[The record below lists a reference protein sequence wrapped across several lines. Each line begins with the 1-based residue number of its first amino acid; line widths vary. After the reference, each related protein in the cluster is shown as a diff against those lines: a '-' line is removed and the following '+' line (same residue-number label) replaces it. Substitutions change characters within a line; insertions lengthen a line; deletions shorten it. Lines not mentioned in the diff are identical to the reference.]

1 VDSKARPADFDI
13 LSSLLYADDMV
24 IMGDDPQE
32 LRIMIE
38 RMEQITQ
45 KWAMVIS
52 VAKTKIMVVDLLHGS
67 PDPTIIIRGE
77 QIEVVNKFTYLTNDG
92 RVNTDIDSRINK
104 ASQAFNKLR
113 NPLWNRREISIRT
126 KMRIFNAVIM
136 SILLYG
142 GETWTILKN
151 DSSRLESFQMR
162 CLRCILQITRRD
174 RQRNTDIRDRCCQQ
188 PTVEGLLR

>member
-1 VDSKARPADFDI
+1 MPPF
-13 LSSLLYADDMV
+13 
-24 IMGDDPQE
+24 
-32 LRIMIE
+32 
-38 RMEQITQ
+38 
-45 KWAMVIS
+45 
-52 VAKTKIMVVDLLHGS
+52 LLHYLQRTTN
-67 PDPTIIIRGE
+67 PTLTMK
-77 QIEVVNKFTYLTNDG
+77 QNKNTFRNCGQVRNAGDIATTDG
-92 RVNTDIDSRINK
+92 RVKTDIDSLINK

-151 DSSRLESFQMR
+151 DSSRLETFQLR

-174 RQRNTDIRDRCCQQ
+174 HQRNTDIRDRCCQQ
-188 PTVEGLLR
+188 PMVEGLLRQRRLRWFGHVRHQKHQEYIC

>member
-1 VDSKARPADFDI
+1 
-13 LSSLLYADDMV
+13 MV

-77 QIEVVNKFTYLTNDG
+77 QIEVVNKFTYLGSILTNDG

-104 ASQAFNKLR
+104 AS
-113 NPLWNRREISIRT
+113 
-126 KMRIFNAVIM
+126 
-136 SILLYG
+136 
-142 GETWTILKN
+142 
-151 DSSRLESFQMR
+151 
-162 CLRCILQITRRD
+162 
-174 RQRNTDIRDRCCQQ
+174 
-188 PTVEGLLR
+188 